1 MMKIMEFVFAI
12 DDKIKFVME
21 TYQFL
26 KKSKIPIIV

>member
-1 MMKIMEFVFAI
+1 MKIMEFVFAI
-12 DDKIKFVME
+12 DDKIKLVME

>member
-12 DDKIKFVME
+12 DDKIKLVME
-21 TYQFL
+21 TYQFF